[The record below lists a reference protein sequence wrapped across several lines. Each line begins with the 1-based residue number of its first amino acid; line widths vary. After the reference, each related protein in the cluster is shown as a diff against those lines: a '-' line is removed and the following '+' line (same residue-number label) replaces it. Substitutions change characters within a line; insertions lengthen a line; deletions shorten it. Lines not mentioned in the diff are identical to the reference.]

1 MFGLT
6 SSFLLFALVNLQV
19 CVSFAPRHISRRLH
33 AAKHVPKMGAM
44 DISFKELDGSDCRIG
59 IISTRW
65 NPEIINSLQVA
76 CKKTLDD
83 VGVKDENIFE
93 TQVPGAFELP
103 LAARFLALSGT
114 VDAVVCIGCLIK
126 GDTQHFEYISDSVSS
141 GIMSVGLQTSTPI
154 IFGVLT
160 VNTEQQALD
169 RATGD
174 DNHGISWAQTAVEMA
189 LLRKEALG
197 KKPSSMG
204 FGDKPKDGESLGKV
218 GSGRFGF

>member
-1 MFGLT
+1 M
-6 SSFLLFALVNLQV
+6 Q
-19 CVSFAPRHISRRLH
+19 
-33 AAKHVPKMGAM
+33 
-44 DISFKELDGSDCRIG
+44 
-59 IISTRW
+59 
-65 NPEIINSLQVA
+65 
-76 CKKTLDD
+76 KTLDD